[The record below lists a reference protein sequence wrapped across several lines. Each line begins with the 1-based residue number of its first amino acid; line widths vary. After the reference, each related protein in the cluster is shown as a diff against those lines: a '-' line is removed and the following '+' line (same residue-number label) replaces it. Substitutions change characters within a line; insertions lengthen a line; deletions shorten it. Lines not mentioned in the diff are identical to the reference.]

1 MIVLNVWS
9 LSTLRVHGPWK
20 CTGSDAFLLFR
31 WNRTISRWAG
41 CPIQS
46 CALSKETVGKECL
59 SWEGLNYTWVRE
71 TKCRRALVYNDPYKK
86 FPWCPGAPTWYWAP
100 QKGGNG
106 NHTCIP
112 FNSTSGILEQNCT
125 GNQPDTNPFLAI
137 PGISPHWKPL
147 LHKPRLIATL
157 RGTFWNCGRRAYSGL
172 PCRYGR
178 TCTIGIIQSGFF
190 LLPTPGDMLVFP
202 ICDNLRH
209 REKWFLELG
218 GKQN

>member
-20 CTGSDAFLLFR
+20 CTGLDASLLFQ
-31 WNRTISRWAG
+31 WNLTISRWAG

-59 SWEGLNYTWVRE
+59 SWEGLNYTWVGE

-112 FNSTSGILEQNCT
+112 LNSTSGILEQNCT

-137 PGISPHWKPL
+137 PGISPHWKHL
-147 LHKPRLIATL
+147 
-157 RGTFWNCGRRAYSGL
+157 Y
-172 PCRYGR
+172 
-178 TCTIGIIQSGFF
+178 CTNPDLWQSWEELFGIVEEGPTQSSHA
-190 LLPTPGDMLVFP
+190 DMEETAP
-202 ICDNLRH
+202 
-209 REKWFLELG
+209 
-218 GKQN
+218 

>member
-20 CTGSDAFLLFR
+20 CTGLDASLLFQ
-31 WNRTISRWAG
+31 WNLTINRWAG

-59 SWEGLNYTWVRE
+59 SWEGLNYTWVGE

-106 NHTCIP
+106 NHTCTP
-112 FNSTSGILEQNCT
+112 FNSTSGILEQDCT
-125 GNQPDTNPFLAI
+125 GSQPDTDPFLAI
-137 PGISPHWKPL
+137 PGISPHWKHL
-147 LHKPRLIATL
+147 
-157 RGTFWNCGRRAYSGL
+157 Y
-172 PCRYGR
+172 
-178 TCTIGIIQSGFF
+178 CTNPDLWQSWG
-190 LLPTPGDMLVFP
+190 LLPP
-202 ICDNLRH
+202 
-209 REKWFLELG
+209 
-218 GKQN
+218 